1 MDVVVCSFDV
11 ATAHS
16 PSLSQVWQIT
26 TWSFNGLSAGP
37 RGGAEAKGW
46 AFFYLNPPERC
57 RGFSKQRIPPF
68 LILLFAFQYFLKS
81 CRTEKHITK
90 SAM

>member
-1 MDVVVCSFDV
+1 LGIINKLHNLLYPKLTHKNAEKILIFVMDVVVCSFDV

-46 AFFYLNPPERC
+46 AFLPQFPREV
-57 RGFSKQRIPPF
+57 
-68 LILLFAFQYFLKS
+68 
-81 CRTEKHITK
+81 
-90 SAM
+90 